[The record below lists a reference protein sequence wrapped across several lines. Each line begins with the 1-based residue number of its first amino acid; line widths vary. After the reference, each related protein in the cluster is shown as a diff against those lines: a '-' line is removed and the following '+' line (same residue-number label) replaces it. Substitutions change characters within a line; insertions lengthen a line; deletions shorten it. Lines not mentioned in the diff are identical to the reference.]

1 MVGQLRRGDIVL
13 VDFEPARANEANKVR
28 PAVLVTNNLANANG
42 SNVVVIPLTSNVAR
56 VYPFQLYLAL
66 ERSGLEQDSK
76 VQIELLRSVS
86 VARLGKR
93 LGNLPEDIMTELDQ
107 KIKLHLG
114 LS

>member
-1 MVGQLRRGDIVL
+1 M
-13 VDFEPARANEANKVR
+13 
-28 PAVLVTNNLANANG
+28 
-42 SNVVVIPLTSNVAR
+42 VIPLSSNVTR
-56 VYPFQLYLAL
+56 SYPFQLYLAL
-66 ERSGLEQDSK
+66 ERSGLQQDSK

-93 LGNLPEDIMTELDQ
+93 VGSIPEDLLTELDQ